1 MDTYVTLHGNLVADP
16 IQRSTANGAT
26 VVGFRVA
33 SSGRKFD
40 KASGEFRDGDT
51 MYMAVSCW
59 RALGGHVLATLRKG
73 DSVLVLGR
81 LLHRTYDDKEGN
93 RRSVH
98 EIDAIAVGPD
108 LARCAADLR
117 RAPRA
122 AAQLTEVADGVES
135 TPGAPA
141 IEAPAQPV
149 AA

>member
-16 IQRSTANGAT
+16 TQRSTANGAT

-73 DSVLVLGR
+73 DSVIVLGR

-98 EIDAIAVGPD
+98 EMDAIAVGPD

-117 RAPRA
+117 RVSKPA
-122 AAQLTEVADGVES
+122 AVEPVEAARS
-135 TPGAPA
+135 APA
-141 IEAPAQPV
+141 SVEVTQAEAA
-149 AA
+149 